1 MDSVLKM
8 ASNKYTVGK
17 RYGRA
22 LFELA
27 EEEQI
32 LDNVFQNVLKLREVY
47 QQTPELAAILSN
59 PKVADAEKEAL
70 LKIFLHGMEK
80 VLQQTV
86 VVVIENHRFRELS
99 YILDVFEEEYYE
111 AKRIMK
117 ATATTVVPLS
127 ENQKVQLVNKLK
139 SQFDYKEVE
148 LKEEIDPSILGGMI
162 LETRS
167 QIMDGSVKKRLESI
181 RRALSK

>member
-1 MDSVLKM
+1 M

-47 QQTPELAAILSN
+47 QGTPELEEILSN
-59 PKVADAEKEAL
+59 PKVAIAEKEAL
-70 LKIFLHGMEK
+70 LKIFLQGTETI
-80 VLQQTV
+80 VQRTIT
-86 VVVIENHRFRELS
+86 VVIENHRFRELP
-99 YILDVFEEEYYE
+99 YIFNAFEEEYYE
-111 AKRIMK
+111 EKGILK
-117 ATATTVVPLS
+117 ATATTVVPLTAI
-127 ENQKVQLVNKLK
+127 QKEQLTNKLK
-139 SQFDYKEVE
+139 AQFDYNEVE
-148 LKEEIDPSILGGMI
+148 LTEAINPDILGGMI
-162 LETRS
+162 VETHN

-181 RRALSK
+181 RKALSK

>member
-1 MDSVLKM
+1 M

-27 EEEQI
+27 EEEQN
-32 LDNVFQNVLKLREVY
+32 LDSVFQNVLKLREIY
-47 QQTPELAAILSN
+47 QKTPELESLFSN
-59 PKVADAEKEAL
+59 PKLSGAEKKAV
-70 LKIFLHGMEK
+70 LKTFLYGMEK

-86 VVVIENHRFRELS
+86 AVVIENHRFQEFP
-99 YILDVFEEEYYE
+99 YILDAFEEEYYE
-111 AKRIMK
+111 EKRILK

-127 ENQKVQLVNKLK
+127 ASQKEQLENKLK
-139 SQFDYKEVE
+139 LQFDYTSVE
-148 LKEEIDPSILGGMI
+148 LHETIDPSILGGVV
-162 LETRS
+162 LETRN